1 MKYLISLFCIFIGAF
16 ILTGCSAKGTKIT
29 LLPEEGG
36 KIGAISVADTK
47 GVNYNIDKAYS
58 SLDIYQR
65 GEIEKKVDTE
75 KNVKTKYAEVLNA
88 LPKKPQSILFYFPNN
103 SAELNPNQ
111 IIEIKDISKIIRN
124 SNIIE
129 ILCIGHS
136 DSTGDKEYNK
146 TLSFKRAQSVASILM
161 NNIVDKS
168 LIKVEYYGDSDP
180 LVKTAKNRS
189 NAKNRRVEIIL
200 K

>member
-1 MKYLISLFCIFIGAF
+1 MRYLISFCMLIGVF
-16 ILTGCSAKGTKIT
+16 VFSGCSAKGTQIT

-36 KIGAISVADTK
+36 KTGAISIADNK

-58 SLDIYQR
+58 SLDISQR
-65 GEIEKKVDTE
+65 GEIQKKVETE
-75 KNVKTKYAEVLNA
+75 KAVETKYAEVLNA

-103 SAELNPNQ
+103 SAELNKTQIAEIKKVNDIINNND
-111 IIEIKDISKIIRN
+111 IIEV
-124 SNIIE
+124 
-129 ILCIGHS
+129 LCIGHS
-136 DSTGDKEYNK
+136 DSAGDKEYNK

-161 NNIVDKS
+161 KDMTDKS

-180 LVKTAKNRS
+180 LVKTANNVS